1 MKFLVWIDNVLFMM
15 AGGPQALEGRF
26 LKMRG
31 VANTVV
37 FILLI
42 VHLATNYDNCVDIAM
57 VWFSDFDNF
66 ISLFLN
72 HIVFCLLV
80 SLQKKKQNC
89 TYGRYHFLSS
99 TKHINL

>member
-1 MKFLVWIDNVLFMM
+1 MNFLVWIDNVLFMM

-42 VHLATNYDNCVDIAM
+42 VHLTTNYDNYVDVAM
-57 VWFSDFDNF
+57 IRFSHFDNSF
-66 ISLFLN
+66 YLTVFEPHCILPSSLP
-72 HIVFCLLV
+72 
-80 SLQKKKQNC
+80 SKKRKKERKKEALHLC
-89 TYGRYHFLSS
+89 
-99 TKHINL
+99 